1 MFKEDQMDKVKKG
14 KEVWQRELQMLANPA
29 EQASAIVYL
38 VLSMIAGFLLVEL
51 GLWLGGR
58 LMRSHMEAAGARE
71 EL

>member
-1 MFKEDQMDKVKKG
+1 MATSVTHSEAGNQEADP
-14 KEVWQRELQMLANPA
+14 MLANVA

-38 VLSMIAGFLLVEL
+38 VLSMVAGFLLVES

>member
-1 MFKEDQMDKVKKG
+1 
-14 KEVWQRELQMLANPA
+14 MLGNFA

-38 VLSMIAGFLLVEL
+38 VLSMIAGFLLVES
-51 GLWLGGR
+51 GLCLGGR